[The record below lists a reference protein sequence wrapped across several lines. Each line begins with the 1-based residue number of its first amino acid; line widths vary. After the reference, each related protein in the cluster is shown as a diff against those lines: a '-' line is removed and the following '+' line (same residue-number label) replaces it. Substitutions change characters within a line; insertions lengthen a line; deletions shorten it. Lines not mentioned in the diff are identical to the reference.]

1 MELATEHVRMLDA
14 GRQHI
19 SYSSPLTTDCFASVA
34 SKKTQL
40 LQHGNT
46 YGLSFVALE
55 KGFMVAK
62 HDAFEAS
69 CHDYIKR
76 RQEAVDHGQKLTL
89 EEIYALP
96 AAKEVHLP
104 SIAYWIALSPDE
116 LTVAVAYG
124 DSVALFEVAHILEVE
139 APTPFQTFSTLQVQ
153 EIAWCTESSS
163 ELFAVLT
170 MEKQVVLCSLA
181 GEKDTI
187 EAQSA
192 SASVCWSPSGTQ
204 IAIGSVNA
212 TIEVYGRSSRRVERS
227 IGQPDCCSD
236 GGFEVHHIN
245 WAENELI
252 LAGYHKYDEED
263 EETTAKACLFEK
275 DEVEKDKCLELDEI
289 VGFFDVENRRHQ
301 YFSVFLP
308 DWYVAGWS
316 EAM

>member
-153 EIAWCTESSS
+153 EIAWCTEPSS

-170 MEKQVVLCSLA
+170 MEKQVILCSLA

-192 SASVCWSPSGTQ
+192 SASMNDELEFVGSPTLFEQSATR
-204 IAIGSVNA
+204 SVVVQEPGMISKTANNV
-212 TIEVYGRSSRRVERS
+212 ISHEYGQNDENEFAE
-227 IGQPDCCSD
+227 SD
-236 GGFEVHHIN
+236 GEDS
-245 WAENELI
+245 
-252 LAGYHKYDEED
+252 DEE
-263 EETTAKACLFEK
+263 EE
-275 DEVEKDKCLELDEI
+275 
-289 VGFFDVENRRHQ
+289 R
-301 YFSVFLP
+301 
-308 DWYVAGWS
+308 
-316 EAM
+316 